1 VSSAACNARANDTP
15 KKLVACV
22 NTDDLWRHMEAFQ
35 AIADA
40 NPGPDG
46 HPSRNAGEPGYKA
59 SVDYVARLTRRAG
72 FDVTIQPYTFD
83 YFVFTATPTMSEVS
97 PNAHDYAL
105 TSEFNPGLSI
115 GTTTADL
122 QTVGHTQIPSTG
134 GSTSGC
140 DPSDFSGFVAGR
152 IALIQRGTCT
162 FSQKVQNAQA
172 AGASGVIIFNEGNSP
187 DRVGVFSGSLTGV
200 PTIPVAFTS
209 FGIGNDLYN
218 QYQTAVA
225 NSTALPQMTLNFRG
239 IHDPNREDY
248 NVIADSKGGDPNHI
262 LVVDAHLDAI
272 YGAGML
278 DNGSGSA
285 TILDIAQE
293 MKNVHPLNKLRFI
306 WFGGEELGLLGSHH
320 YVDNL
325 SSTELGR
332 IRYDLD
338 ADVTATPNYIIGVLD
353 PAGVDLFGRTVSTQF
368 PQQVYAPS
376 LVARDQMID
385 YFDSIGKQHETFSPV
400 GTDAFSFNMAGVPA
414 SGVLT
419 GQDCCKSQDEV
430 NMFGGFKLRLQHPE
444 CRRRRRRQPVPV
456 VRQPGQQRQDRH
468 DVRVEGVRRQHGTNG
483 VRQVGDLGR
492 RERGRQEGERGPQE
506 GECGPQEAEAAPGG
520 PTRVHAPVSP
530 GRGAGQHLPG
540 ATPKRCRRRS
550 HNARKAQAPRATA
563 LHHSGKGAEREP
575 PEQSDCPD
583 LYAAAPWR
591 RQLLRLR
598 RDARRKRRRSS

>member
-1 VSSAACNARANDTP
+1 MPHHVRLRLSKSWLVSLCLLAAVLLAPASAGAISSAACSARANDTP
-15 KKLVACV
+15 KKLVQCV
-22 NTDDLWRHMEAFQ
+22 KTDDLWRHMQALQ

-59 SVDYVARLTRRAG
+59 SVDYVAGLMRKAG
-72 FDVTIQPYTFD
+72 YDVTIQTYKFD

-97 PNAHDYAL
+97 PTPHDYGL
-105 TSEFNPGLSI
+105 STEFNPGLSI
-115 GTTTADL
+115 GTTSADL
-122 QTVGHTQIPSTG
+122 QPVGNTLIPPTG

-162 FSQKVQNAQA
+162 FSQKVQNAQD
-172 AGASGVIIFNEGNSP
+172 AGASGVIIFNEGNTPERTS
-187 DRVGVFSGSLTGV
+187 VFSGSLTGV

-209 FGIGNDLYN
+209 FDVGNDLYN
-218 QYQTAVA
+218 QYQQAVA
-225 NSTALPQMTLNFRG
+225 NSTALPHMSLDFRG
-239 IHDPNREDY
+239 IHDPNRDDY
-248 NVIADSKGGDPNHI
+248 NVIADSKSGDANHV

-278 DNGSGSA
+278 DNASGSA
-285 TILDIAQE
+285 TILDIAQN
-293 MKNVHPLNKLRFI
+293 MKKVHPRNKLRFI
-306 WFGGEELGLLGSHH
+306 WFGGEELGLLGSHY

-325 SSTELGR
+325 SPSELGR

-368 PQQVYAPS
+368 PPQVYAPS
-376 LVARDQMID
+376 LVARDQLIN

-430 NMFGGFKLRLQHPE
+430 NMFGGYTGNFEGNIPSFDGGCVDNPFRWCDNLDNNDKN
-444 CRRRRRRQPVPV
+444 VMTFV
-456 VRQPGQQRQDRH
+456 SKAFADSTVRMAFDKS
-468 DVRVEGVRRQHGTNG
+468 VIWA
-483 VRQVGDLGR
+483 GDNAAPKNAKANLGR
-492 RERGRQEGERGPQE
+492 TVP
-506 GECGPQEAEAAPGG
+506 
-520 PTRVHAPVSP
+520 
-530 GRGAGQHLPG
+530 
-540 ATPKRCRRRS
+540 RRS
-550 HNARKAQAPRATA
+550 AIR
-563 LHHSGKGAEREP
+563 
-575 PEQSDCPD
+575 
-583 LYAAAPWR
+583 
-591 RQLLRLR
+591 
-598 RDARRKRRRSS
+598 